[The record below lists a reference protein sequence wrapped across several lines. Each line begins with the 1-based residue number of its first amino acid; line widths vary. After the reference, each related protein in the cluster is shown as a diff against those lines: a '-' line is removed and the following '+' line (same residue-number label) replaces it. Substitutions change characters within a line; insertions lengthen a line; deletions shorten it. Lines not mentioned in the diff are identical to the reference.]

1 MKKNQTLWELLAGI
15 VGLGMLVWLIHL
27 MLSKDIL
34 YNTIGLWSGA
44 GVACFWAIHLNRSLE
59 DSLDLGETAAKR
71 KAVMGY
77 ATRMLVS
84 LLVLGAVIYYDL
96 GNLIDVLIGIFLLKI
111 SAYIQPFTHKI
122 FDRVLRRKGEGG
134 FSK

>member
-15 VGLGMLVWLIHL
+15 VGLGVLVWLIHL

-59 DSLDLGETAAKR
+59 DALDLGETAAKR

-84 LLVLGAVIYYDL
+84 LLILGVVIYYDL
-96 GNLIDVLIGIFLLKI
+96 GNLIDVIIGIFLLKI

-134 FSK
+134 YSE

>member
-1 MKKNQTLWELLAGI
+1 MKKNQTLLELLIGI
-15 VGLGMLVWLIHL
+15 VGLGVLVWLVHL
-27 MLSKDIL
+27 VMSEKIL

-59 DSLDLGETAAKR
+59 DSLDLGEAAAKR

-77 ATRMLVS
+77 ITRMLVS
-84 LLVLGAVIYYDL
+84 LLVLGVVIYYDL
-96 GNLIDVLIGIFLLKI
+96 GNLIDVIIGIFLLKI

-122 FDRVLRRKGEGG
+122 FDGVQRRKEKGG
-134 FSK
+134 CSK

>member
-96 GNLIDVLIGIFLLKI
+96 GNLIDVIIGIFLLKI